1 MSSPKASN
9 DRRNPWTHVLVAC
22 CAAFI
27 LTVFLMVA
35 AAFNR
40 QAAGL
45 TRFFDKHGL
54 LVLGIEV
61 GVTLFVAVIV
71 MAVERRETRR
81 KIEERERM
89 LLAEQEELSESEELE
104 PR

>member
-61 GVTLFVAVIV
+61 GATLFVAVIV

-81 KIEERERM
+81 QIEERERM